1 MNILILF
8 ASNDGQTKK
17 IADFIKDTIE
27 KKLIIA
33 LPQVIIDCHDIAQYA
48 DFLEKKY
55 DFVIIGSRIRYG
67 HHHKKIIRWI
77 KLNQKKLSIIPWAF
91 FSVSLLARKPVKATA
106 KNNPY
111 IKKLFRR
118 FPITPDLIGVFAG
131 RLCYQK
137 YHGINKLMILLIMK
151 LTQGPTRL
159 DTDIEF
165 TDWVSVKK
173 FTDEIINICNKSQ
186 LF

>member
-17 IADFIKDTIE
+17 IADYIKDAIPKRLTVTV
-27 KKLIIA
+27 
-33 LPQVIIDCHDIAQYA
+33 PQVFIDYYNIDQYA

-55 DFVIIGSRIRYG
+55 DFVIVGSRIRYG

-77 KLNQKKLSIIPWAF
+77 KLNQKKLAITPWAF
-91 FSVSLLARKPVKATA
+91 FSVSLLARKPAKATA

-111 IKKLFRR
+111 IKKLLRR
-118 FPITPDLIGVFAG
+118 FSVTPDLIGVFAG
-131 RLCYQK
+131 RLCYKK
-137 YHGINKLMILLIMK
+137 YHGFNKLMILLIMK

-165 TDWVSVKK
+165 TDWVAVEK
-173 FTDEIINICNKSQ
+173 FTNEIINICNKS
-186 LF
+186 